1 MYQISHSILIIRLSF
16 LFWCLIGCFFIGF
29 DHIWIGI
36 LFSVFIYRVNFENH
50 FVNQNLTKNVL
61 LSILFIIIIFNVFN
75 FSSIYRNNMFFSD
88 AAVEKVVE
96 VANANVG
103 KGRSIF
109 ELLATSLVILPF
121 ILVDNIAKFSGRLK
135 YFVLLN
141 LLVYFLIISGSSRG
155 MLSLILIAIG
165 LPLLKKFKFAL
176 LLLIPFIFLYIKIS
190 LLRDG
195 EVNYLLGPFLDS
207 FAIPGYLL
215 GLLNDLQI
223 QRNALDYILDVF
235 LKFVP
240 SFIYEKNI
248 FSFNIEMTKQI
259 YPFMEDEVS
268 AISVFTYIGEMLIY
282 KPVLITV
289 VFSILFVRTIL
300 KFLMMIFFRY
310 SLKSTSLFVSIYFF
324 IVLRS
329 RVPDLISMLLL
340 NLMVLGIIH
349 LCNNLKAT
357 QEQE

>member
-1 MYQISHSILIIRLSF
+1 MYKISHSILIIRLSF

-29 DHIWIGI
+29 VHIWIGI
-36 LFSVFIYRVNFENH
+36 LFSIFIYKNNEIYNEA
-50 FVNQNLTKNVL
+50 NQNLSKNIL
-61 LSILFIIIIFNVFN
+61 LSILFLIIVFNVFN
-75 FSSIYRNNMFFSD
+75 FSSIIQNNMFFSD
-88 AAVEKVVE
+88 TAVEKVIE
-96 VANANVG
+96 VANSNVG

-109 ELLATSLVILPF
+109 ELIGTSLVILPF
-121 ILVDNIAKFSGRLK
+121 ILVDNIDKFSGKLK

-141 LLVYFLIISGSSRG
+141 LFIFFLIISGASRG
-155 MLSLILIAIG
+155 MLSLIVIAIA
-165 LPLLKKFKFAL
+165 LPLLKSIKLAL
-176 LLLIPFIFLYIKIS
+176 FLLIPFVFLYIKVS

-215 GLLNDLQI
+215 GLLDDLQI
-223 QRNALDYILDVF
+223 QRNVIDYISDVF
-235 LKFVP
+235 LKFIP

-248 FSFNIEMTKQI
+248 FSFNIEMTKKI

-289 VFSILFVRTIL
+289 VFSIFFVRTIL
-300 KFLMMIFFRY
+300 KYLMHIFFRY

-340 NLMVLGIIH
+340 NLMVLGLIH
-349 LCNNLKAT
+349 LFNNLKT
-357 QEQE
+357 TRGVV

>member
-1 MYQISHSILIIRLSF
+1 MYKISHSILIIRLSF
-16 LFWCLIGCFFIGF
+16 LFWCIIGCIFIGF
-29 DHIWIGI
+29 DNIWIGI
-36 LFSVFIYRVNFENH
+36 IFSVFIHRRNSENSY
-50 FVNQNLTKNVL
+50 VNQNLTNDVL
-61 LSILFIIIIFNVFN
+61 LSILFIIVLFNIFN
-75 FSSIYRNNMFFSD
+75 FSSIFRNNMFFSD
-88 AAVEKVVE
+88 IAVEKVVE

-103 KGRSIF
+103 KGRSVF

-121 ILVDNIAKFSGRLK
+121 ILVDNITKFSGTFK
-135 YFVLLN
+135 YFVFLN
-141 LLVYFLIISGSSRG
+141 LFVFFLVISGSSRG
-155 MLSLILIAIG
+155 MLSLIVIAIVF
-165 LPLLKKFKFAL
+165 PLLKTFKWAL
-176 LLLIPFIFLYIKIS
+176 FLLIPFIFLYINVS

-215 GLLNDLQI
+215 GLLDELQI
-223 QRNALDYILDVF
+223 KRNALDYILDVL

-248 FSFNIEMTKQI
+248 FSFNIEMTKKI
-259 YPFMEDEVS
+259 YPFMDDEVS

-282 KPVLITV
+282 KPVLLTV
-289 VFSILFVRTIL
+289 MFSLFFVRTIL
-300 KFLMMIFFRY
+300 NYLMRIFFRY
-310 SLKSTSLFVSIYFF
+310 NLKSTSLFVSIYFF

-349 LCNNLKAT
+349 ICNNIKKT
-357 QEQE
+357 